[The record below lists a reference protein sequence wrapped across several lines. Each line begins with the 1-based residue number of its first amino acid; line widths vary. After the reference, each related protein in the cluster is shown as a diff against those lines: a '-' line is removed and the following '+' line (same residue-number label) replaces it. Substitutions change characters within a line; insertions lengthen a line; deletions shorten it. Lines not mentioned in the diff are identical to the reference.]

1 MGDPSRPTRRSS
13 KVSFPGT
20 FLLLHSKVFIYA
32 YCTIVGGGED
42 IHDISFPF
50 GYSKHAAD
58 PELQIKSVT
67 LRRSFAHK
75 EYGVSGTGTRG
86 RYYYVSPLGG
96 TQKDRQTPLLSQALR
111 ENVKSRLGVANVKLS
126 LRPRKKASLV
136 CPGARATLYRW
147 AMSAVTRRT
156 SIKPGVALLI
166 STSPYVCIVI
176 IR

>member
-1 MGDPSRPTRRSS
+1 MGDPSRPTGRFS

-96 TQKDRQTPLLSQALR
+96 TQKDRQTPPTVSGSSR
-111 ENVKSRLGVANVKLS
+111 ERQVQTRSGQCEVVSETTQESFLGLPGRQGHIVAMCDERRHAADFHQTWSGS
-126 LRPRKKASLV
+126 LD
-136 CPGARATLYRW
+136 
-147 AMSAVTRRT
+147 
-156 SIKPGVALLI
+156 
-166 STSPYVCIVI
+166 
-176 IR
+176 